1 MPWKPS
7 PSLDYVPGAP
17 ADPLPEGERVPIYY
31 GHNHS
36 GVKSID
42 LVFPTGLCGVI
53 RTDNADTAFQA
64 CLAAIEGGIGTV
76 EVTTTVPSWYEI
88 IRGLIGTTL
97 GKIPIGVGTVWD
109 PGAVGE
115 AKEAGAD
122 FVVTPVVLPE
132 VAEACR
138 KHDILCV
145 LGALSP
151 TEIYHAR
158 LAGANLVKVFPVGPV
173 GGPEYIR
180 ALQGPMGGVPLWASG
195 GVEIDQIP
203 AYLRLGVK
211 AVGLTGALFPAEA
224 LAHRDM
230 AAIHERA
237 SRAAQAAAAA
247 RAD

>member
-1 MPWKPS
+1 MPTH
-7 PSLDYVPGAP
+7 A
-17 ADPLPEGERVPIYY
+17 PLPRSLSPEGRGCLLFYP
-31 GHNHS
+31 HNQP

-42 LVFPTGLCGVI
+42 RVFPSGLCGVI
-53 RTDNADTAFQA
+53 RTDNADVAFQA
-64 CLAAIEGGIGTV
+64 CLAAIEGGIGTI
-76 EVTTTVPSWYEI
+76 EVTTTVPSWYEL

-115 AKEAGAD
+115 AKKAGAD

-138 KHDILCV
+138 KEDILCV
-145 LGALSP
+145 LGALTP

-173 GGPEYIR
+173 GGPDYIR

-195 GVEIDQIP
+195 GVEIDHIP

-211 AVGLTGALFPAEA
+211 AVGLTGALFAAED
-224 LAHRDM
+224 LARRDM
-230 AAIHERA
+230 AAIHEKA

-247 RAD
+247 RAA

>member
-1 MPWKPS
+1 VNLPTHALPTSAEGDTSRFYPS
-7 PSLDYVPGAP
+7 
-17 ADPLPEGERVPIYY
+17 E
-31 GHNHS
+31 

-53 RTDNADTAFQA
+53 RTDNADAAFQA
-64 CLAAIEGGIGTV
+64 CLAAIEGGIGTI
-76 EVTTTVPSWYEI
+76 EVTTTVPSWYEL

-115 AKEAGAD
+115 AKKAGAD

-138 KHDILCV
+138 KEDILCV
-145 LGALSP
+145 LGALTP

-158 LAGANLVKVFPVGPV
+158 LAGANVVKVFPVGPV
-173 GGPEYIR
+173 GGPDYIR
-180 ALQGPMGGVPLWASG
+180 SLQGPMGGVPLWASG
-195 GVEIDQIP
+195 GVEIEHIP

-211 AVGLTGALFPAEA
+211 AVGLTGALFSAED
-224 LAHRDM
+224 LARRDM
-230 AAIHERA
+230 AAIHEKA
-237 SRAAQAAAAA
+237 ARAAQAAAAA

>member
-1 MPWKPS
+1 
-7 PSLDYVPGAP
+7 V
-17 ADPLPEGERVPIYY
+17 
-31 GHNHS
+31 

-42 LVFPTGLCGVI
+42 QIFPSGLCGVI
-53 RTDNADTAFQA
+53 RTDDADVAFQA
-64 CLAAIEGGIGTV
+64 CLAAIEGGIGTI

-88 IRGLIGTTL
+88 IRGLIGSTL
-97 GKIPIGVGTVWD
+97 GKIPIGVGTIWD

-138 KHDILCV
+138 KVDILCV
-145 LGALSP
+145 LGALTP

-173 GGPEYIR
+173 GGPDYIR

-195 GVEIDQIP
+195 GVEIEQIP

-211 AVGLTGALFPAEA
+211 AVGLTGALFSAEA
-224 LAHRDM
+224 LARRDM
-230 AAIHERA
+230 AGIHEKA

>member
-1 MPWKPS
+1 MQ
-7 PSLDYVPGAP
+7 AH
-17 ADPLPEGERVPIYY
+17 APLPNPLPSRGR
-31 GHNHS
+31 GDACCRHNQS
-36 GVKSID
+36 RVKSIE
-42 LVFPTGLCGVI
+42 LVFPSGLCGVI
-53 RTDNADTAFQA
+53 RTDNADAAFQA
-64 CLAAIEGGIGTV
+64 CLAAIEGGIGTI

-88 IRGLIGTTL
+88 VRGLIGTTV

-173 GGPEYIR
+173 GGPEYIK

-224 LAHRDM
+224 LAKRDM
-230 AAIHERA
+230 AAIVERA

>member
-1 MPWKPS
+1 MPTH
-7 PSLDYVPGAP
+7 A
-17 ADPLPEGERVPIYY
+17 PLPRSLSPEGRGCLFFYP
-31 GHNHS
+31 HNQP
-36 GVKSID
+36 GVKSIE
-42 LVFPTGLCGVI
+42 LVFPSGLCGVI
-53 RTDNADTAFQA
+53 RTDNADAAFQA
-64 CLAAIEGGIGTV
+64 CLAAIEGGIGTI

-88 IRGLIGTTL
+88 VRGLIGTTL

-145 LGALSP
+145 LGALTP

-173 GGPEYIR
+173 GGPEYIK

-211 AVGLTGALFPAEA
+211 AVGLTGSLFPADA
-224 LAHRDM
+224 LARRDM
-230 AAIHERA
+230 ASIRET
-237 SRAAQAAAAA
+237 AARAAAAA
-247 RAD
+247 AGARAD

>member
-1 MPWKPS
+1 MAMREEHRSNISDWDLWGDPHGQCRRR
-7 PSLDYVPGAP
+7 LPGLPGRHRGRHRHHRGDDHSAFLVRDRP
-17 ADPLPEGERVPIYY
+17 RPDRDHAGQDPDRGWHRMGPGSGGGGEG
-31 GHNHS
+31 
-36 GVKSID
+36 
-42 LVFPTGLCGVI
+42 
-53 RTDNADTAFQA
+53 
-64 CLAAIEGGIGTV
+64 
-76 EVTTTVPSWYEI
+76 
-88 IRGLIGTTL
+88 
-97 GKIPIGVGTVWD
+97 
-109 PGAVGE
+109 
-115 AKEAGAD
+115 AGAD

-138 KHDILCV
+138 KEDILCV
-145 LGALSP
+145 LGALTP

-173 GGPEYIR
+173 GGPDYIK

-230 AAIHERA
+230 AAIVERA
-237 SRAAQAAAAA
+237 TRAAQAAAAA